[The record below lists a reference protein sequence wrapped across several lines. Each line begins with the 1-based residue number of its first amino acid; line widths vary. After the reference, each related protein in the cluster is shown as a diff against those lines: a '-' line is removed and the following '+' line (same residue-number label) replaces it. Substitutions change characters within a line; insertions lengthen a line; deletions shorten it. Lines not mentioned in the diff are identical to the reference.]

1 MWYDADNIFAMESLS
16 VTEWLLF
23 AAINVAFLLFMI
35 TVAPRLKVF
44 LRAWQ
49 RWEDD
54 VYRNVIRYY
63 GAMGG
68 PSVVPRNLAPELSVL
83 IYIYFGAISLWI
95 FVSQVLPTIFFALAG
110 LTFLLWR
117 GSILWRAVTC
127 VRDFRR
133 RRRETGRHEASRY
146 IAEQA
151 DN

>member
-1 MWYDADNIFAMESLS
+1 MWYEPDRIFAIEDFS
-16 VTEWLLF
+16 VAEWLLF
-23 AAINVAFLLFMI
+23 AAVNVAFLLFMI
-35 TVAPRLKVF
+35 TVAPRLRVF

-54 VYRNVIRYY
+54 VYRNILRYY

-68 PSVVPRNLAPELSVL
+68 PSVVPRNLAPELCVI
-83 IYIYFGAISLWI
+83 IYVYFGAISMWI
-95 FVSQVLPTIFFALAG
+95 FVSQVLPTIFFALGAI
-110 LTFLLWR
+110 TFLLWR
-117 GSILWRAVTC
+117 GSILWRAVTY

-133 RRRETGRHEASRY
+133 RRRETGEHEASRY